1 MFVAPVCG
9 CNCCGVTV
17 GGDPVAILLAEVEA
31 IILAE
36 VAFGGL
42 AVEVRSP
49 S

>member
-1 MFVAPVCG
+1 MFVEPVCG
-9 CNCCGVTV
+9 CNCAVTR
-17 GGDPVAILLAEVEA
+17 GGDGVAIILAEVAA

-42 AVEVRSP
+42 AVVRSP

>member
-1 MFVAPVCG
+1 MFVVPVCG
-9 CNCCGVTV
+9 CNCGSVTR
-17 GGDPVAILLAEVEA
+17 GGDGVAIILAEVAA